1 MVNAGLLISKK
12 SGREQVYYNKEL
24 MDVLIY

>member
-1 MVNAGLLISKK
+1 MVKAGLLISKK
-12 SGREQVYYNKEL
+12 TGREQIYYNKEL